1 MKTLILTNE
10 YPPNVYGGAGIH
22 VEHLCE
28 ALSKLMEVDVRCFG
42 DQSLSR
48 KSLRVHGFPAEKI
61 PGSYPEHL
69 KNIYQTVYRNTSMAI
84 KKTDADIVHCHTWY
98 THQAGISLK
107 LLNHLPLVITVHSL
121 EPLRPWKEEQLKSGY
136 RYSCWVE
143 KTALEMADAVIAVS
157 TSTKEDILKH
167 FCVSEKKIHVIPNGI
182 DTNVYQKVLKR
193 DALDKNNIPSP
204 LDYVLFVGRITR
216 QKGINHFLDAAKDLP
231 DKLGVVLLATSPDT
245 PQIKNE
251 FESKYHELKKAKSHV
266 YWIDKMVSREDLVQ
280 FYSHASI
287 FCCPSMYEPFGIIN
301 LEAMACVTPV
311 VASAVGGIPEV
322 VSDGQTG
329 HLVPVDTNHPQNF
342 AKDLAR
348 TITHLYQNKDIRLK
362 MAAAARQHVS
372 DHFSWEQI
380 ANTTRALYKR
390 ILKQKE

>member
-1 MKTLILTNE
+1 
-10 YPPNVYGGAGIH
+10 
-22 VEHLCE
+22 
-28 ALSKLMEVDVRCFG
+28 
-42 DQSLSR
+42 
-48 KSLRVHGFPAEKI
+48 
-61 PGSYPEHL
+61 
-69 KNIYQTVYRNTSMAI
+69 
-84 KKTDADIVHCHTWY
+84 
-98 THQAGISLK
+98 
-107 LLNHLPLVITVHSL
+107 
-121 EPLRPWKEEQLKSGY
+121 
-136 RYSCWVE
+136 
-143 KTALEMADAVIAVS
+143 MADAVIAVS

-193 DALDKNNIPSP
+193 DALDKHNIPSS

-216 QKGINHFLDAAKDLP
+216 QKGISHFLDAAKDLP

-251 FESKYHELKKAKSHV
+251 FESKVHELKKAKSHV
-266 YWIDKMVSREDLVQ
+266 YWIDKMVSREDLIQ

-311 VASAVGGIPEV
+311 VASAVGGIPEI

-362 MAAAARQHVS
+362 MAASARQHVS
-372 DHFSWEQI
+372 DHFSWVHI

-390 ILKQKE
+390 ILKQKQ